1 MTNVSIDLAA
11 KSDNLIFMIRMS
23 VTELARNLS
32 SVFDLVEQGQVVQV
46 YRGKKNI
53 VRLLPEIGAK
63 PNGDALASAFANH
76 PAASEAMLDEM
87 ALQLDAIKALE
98 REQAANATW
107 VDPWGA

>member
-1 MTNVSIDLAA
+1 
-11 KSDNLIFMIRMS
+11 MIRMS

-53 VRLLPEIGAK
+53 VRLTPEIAVE
-63 PNGDALASAFANH
+63 PNGDLLARAFANH
-76 PAASEAMLDEM
+76 PSTTEAKLDEM
-87 ALQLDAIKALE
+87 EVELAKLKSVE
-98 REQAANATW
+98 REQAEKAVW